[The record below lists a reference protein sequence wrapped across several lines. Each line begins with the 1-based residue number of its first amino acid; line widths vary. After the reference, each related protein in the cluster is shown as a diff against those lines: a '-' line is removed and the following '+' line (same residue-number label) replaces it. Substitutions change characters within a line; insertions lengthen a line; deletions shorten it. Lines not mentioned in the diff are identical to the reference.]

1 MGKKNEA
8 TVYAAEE
15 LEAVEATAA
24 KETDTAEDDQEG
36 QEISLVLKF
45 RNPYVFEGE
54 EYTEVDL
61 SGLED
66 TTAADLSAVGKILAK
81 QGFISPVPEMSM
93 EFTLYMA
100 ARVAKLPI
108 EFFRGIPTRE
118 GIKLKNIVTGFL
130 YGGDG
135 DN

>member
-1 MGKKNEA
+1 MDEMRA
-8 TVYAAEE
+8 TTEE
-15 LEAVEATAA
+15 
-24 KETDTAEDDQEG
+24 DQE
-36 QEISLVLKF
+36 ETLVLTFAK
-45 RNPYVFEGE
+45 PYVFDGK

-81 QGFISPVPEMSM
+81 QGIISPVPEMSM
-93 EFTLYMA
+93 DFTLYMA

-108 EFFRGIPTRE
+108 EFFKGIPTRE

-130 YGGDG
+130 YGGG
-135 DN
+135 GGN